1 MKQNL
6 LLLCLI
12 GFFFTA
18 YAQNSPLKKST
29 SLSGK
34 LIDESTKEPITYA
47 TITVKNEA
55 KSIIAGTMSGE
66 KGEFNLDSIP
76 TGIYLVEFQ
85 FIGYQSV
92 SKTVMISH
100 EIKIDL
106 GTLSLMQDATLL
118 KEVAIQGQ
126 QAAVSFKLDKKT
138 FLVGKDVLSQNGSAI
153 DLLNG
158 VPSVAVSPTGSISLR
173 GNANVSVL
181 INGRRTGLILGN
193 MLDQIPAD
201 QIEKFEVITNPSSR
215 YDAAGSAGIIN
226 IVLKKNKKSGLSGQ
240 LKLIAGLPND
250 ERVLP
255 SINYKSDKVN
265 IFSTFGYR
273 NSDYVGLYKTN
284 QVSNIPQV
292 SKYLR
297 NVQHE
302 NRHDD
307 GKNMYFGADIYLN
320 AQNTITAAFFKNAT
334 HDSDKI
340 RLGYDYNAADFKLD
354 SALLRNGTSSE
365 RRDYN
370 QLEFNYTKNFQT
382 AGKKFTIDM
391 LYDFWNSDK
400 NWNLATERIFPTV
413 QSYRTIRT
421 SSEGA
426 SKDFLLQTDF
436 VVPVKK
442 STFEMGI
449 KAENRLVT
457 SDYLAEEQ
465 RGNNWEVYQGINNN
479 LDYNEKI
486 GSGYLQFSQQLKKL
500 SLMLGLRAELT
511 KIEIED
517 EANTY
522 LNRKAYSKLFPSVNL
537 SYQLRETSTLQG
549 NYSKRINR
557 PSLNLLYPFNEV
569 TDLNSQFV
577 GNPDL
582 NPSYA
587 DVLEL
592 GFLQNWGT
600 LTFNPSI
607 YYQKAKNYIQD
618 FTFRNATGVFITS
631 PVNID
636 EEIRK
641 GIELSI
647 LFNPKKWIQLNGE
660 FNVYDFK
667 QKGSYQ
673 NKSVDFGAK
682 ALTSR
687 VSLQLKFPKQFSFQS
702 RYNLVGTQRNA
713 QSTTK
718 AINFVDIGASKM
730 LLQDRATLVLEGTNI
745 FDSRQTRRTIN
756 GENYILNQVI
766 NFNAARYRLSF
777 TYRFNAKSDAA
788 RQAKSGNRN

>member
-1 MKQNL
+1 MKRNL
-6 LLLCLI
+6 LLLFLCGI
-12 GFFFTA
+12 FFTT
-18 YAQNSPLKKST
+18 YAQNLPLKRST
-29 SLSGK
+29 SLYGK
-34 LIDESTKEPITYA
+34 LVDESTKEPIMYA
-47 TITVKNEA
+47 TITVKNDS
-55 KSIIAGTMSGE
+55 KSIIAGSMSGE
-66 KGEFNLDSIP
+66 KGDFNLDSILA
-76 TGIYLVEFQ
+76 GSYLVEFQ
-85 FIGYQSV
+85 FIGYKSL
-92 SKTVMISH
+92 SKTVIITN
-100 EIKIDL
+100 EIKFDL
-106 GTLSLMQDATLL
+106 GTLFLVQDATLL
-118 KEVAIQGQ
+118 KEVSIQGQ
-126 QAAVSFKLDKKT
+126 QPTISLKLDKKT
-138 FLVGKDVLSQNGSAI
+138 FVVGKDVLSQNGSAI
-153 DLLNG
+153 DVLNG
-158 VPSVAVSPTGSISLR
+158 VPSVAVSPTGGISLR
-173 GNANVSVL
+173 GNANVNVL
-181 INGRRTGLILGN
+181 INGRRTGLVQGN

-201 QIEKFEVITNPSSR
+201 QIEKIEVITNPSSR

-226 IVLKKNKKSGLSGQ
+226 VVLKKNKKSGFSGQ

-250 ERVLP
+250 TRVLP

-273 NSDYVGLYKTN
+273 NSDYVGLYKTY
-284 QVSNIPQV
+284 QVSDIPQV
-292 SKYLR
+292 SKYL
-297 NVQHE
+297 NNLQHE
-302 NRHDD
+302 KRHDD
-307 GKNMYFGADIYLN
+307 GKNMYLGADFYLN
-320 AQNTITAAFFKNAT
+320 PQNTITAAFFKNAT

-354 SALLRNGTSSE
+354 SALLRNGNSNE
-365 RRDYN
+365 QRDYN
-370 QLEFNYTKNFQT
+370 QLEFNYTKSFQT
-382 AGKKFTIDM
+382 PGKKFTIDM

-400 NWNLATERIFPTV
+400 NWNLATEKRFPTF
-413 QSYRTIRT
+413 QQYQTIRT
-421 SSEGA
+421 SSEGS

-436 VVPVKK
+436 VMPVKK
-442 STFEMGI
+442 STFEIGI

-457 SDYLAEEQ
+457 SDYLAEQ
-465 RGNNWEVYQGINNN
+465 QLDHNWEIYQGINNS

-500 SLMLGLRAELT
+500 SLMVGLRAELT

-517 EANTY
+517 EAKSY
-522 LNRKAYSKLFPSVNL
+522 LNQKEYSKLFPSINL
-537 SYQLRETSTLQG
+537 SYQLRETSALQG

-600 LTFNPSI
+600 LIFNPSL
-607 YYQKAKNYIQD
+607 YYQKTKNYIQD
-618 FTFRNATGVFITS
+618 FTFRNASGVFITS

-647 LFNPKKWIQLNGE
+647 LYNPKKWLQLNGE
-660 FNVYDFK
+660 FNAYDFK
-667 QKGSYQ
+667 QKGSYL
-673 NKSVDFGAK
+673 NKNVDFAAK

-687 VSLQLKFPKQFSFQS
+687 VSLQLKLPKQFSFQS

-718 AINFVDIGASKM
+718 AINFVDIGASKT
-730 LLQDRATLVLEGTNI
+730 LLKDRATVVLEGANI
-745 FDSRQTRRTIN
+745 FNSRQTRRTIN
-756 GENYILNQVI
+756 GENYTLNQVV

-777 TYRFNAKSDAA
+777 TYRFNTKSDAA